1 MEYLKETKI
10 EKELKDILKYCKENR
25 DSMLKDKTSKEYV
38 GCENAFKVDM
48 SRSMGKE
55 PLDYG
60 ELVKQAEEKAKA
72 SGLFD

>member
-1 MEYLKETKI
+1 MEYFKETKI
-10 EKELKDILKYCKENR
+10 EKEI
-25 DSMLKDKTSKEYV
+25 KEYIE
-38 GCENAFKVDM
+38 CENAFKVDM